1 MIKFFLYK
9 IIPTAALLLFM
20 LIMNSGDYL
29 KGLIGSG
36 NNVSGYFSDLKKDIA
51 SNQWTKA
58 AADLERMESNWRRVV
73 KWIQFSEERDQID
86 NFQHTAA
93 RLQGYIL
100 ARDQAGA
107 YAELEELKETWDDLG
122 R

>member
-1 MIKFFLYK
+1 MIKFLLYK
-9 IIPTAALLLFM
+9 VIPTAVLLLFI

-29 KGLIGSG
+29 KEIIGG
-36 NNVSGYFSDLKKDIA
+36 GDNVSGYFSVLKRDID

-58 AADLERMESNWRRVV
+58 EADLDRMESTWRRVV
-73 KWIQFSEERDQID
+73 KWIQFSEERDQIN

-93 RLQGYIL
+93 RLHGYIL

>member
-1 MIKFFLYK
+1 MIKFLLYK

-29 KGLIGSG
+29 KGLIGGG

-58 AADLERMESNWRRVV
+58 AVDLEQMESNWRRVV
-73 KWIQFSEERDQID
+73 KWIQFSEERDQIN